1 LLPFGAMSL
10 SLTVRPREVTGRH
23 VHALRRAGQVP
34 ATVYGHLQP
43 AISVQV
49 DAKEID
55 RIWQRAGRT
64 HLIDLRIEGQA
75 VRRVLI
81 REFQR
86 NPRTGAP
93 FHADFFA
100 VNLREKLTADVPVV
114 ITGESPAVSD
124 LKIGQLLQTLNTI
137 KVECLP
143 TDLPPQ
149 IHVDVSGLGAVDDS
163 ITVGELTL
171 PKGVALV
178 GVEPSEVVVKV
189 AALRVRE
196 EVEEAA
202 AEAEA
207 PEAAAEAAPA
217 EGEAEASRE

>member
-207 PEAAAEAAPA
+207 PEAGAEGAPA

>member
-1 LLPFGAMSL
+1 MPL
-10 SLTVRPREVTGRH
+10 SLTVRPREATGRH

-34 ATVYGHLQP
+34 ATVYGHRQP
-43 AISVQV
+43 AISVQA
-49 DAKEID
+49 DAREID

-64 HLIDLRIEGQA
+64 HLVDLRLEGQP

-93 FHADFFA
+93 MHADFFA
-100 VNLREKLTADVPVV
+100 VNLLEKLTAEVPIVL
-114 ITGESPAVSD
+114 TGESPAVSD
-124 LKIGQLLQTLNTI
+124 LKVGQLLQTLSTI

-163 ITVGELTL
+163 VTVGDLEV

-196 EVEEAA
+196 EIEEAP

-207 PEAAAEAAPA
+207 PQAGAGPEAAA
-217 EGEAEASRE
+217 GEAGASEE

>member
-34 ATVYGHLQP
+34 ATVYGHLQA
-43 AISVQV
+43 AISVQA

-64 HLIDLRIEGQA
+64 HLIDLRIEGQP

-100 VNLREKLTADVPVV
+100 VNLLEKLTADVPVV
-114 ITGESPAVSD
+114 LTGESPAVSD
-124 LKIGQLLQTLNTI
+124 LKVGQLLQTVNTP

-163 ITVGELTL
+163 VTVADLTL
-171 PKGVALV
+171 PEGVILV
-178 GVEPSEVVVKV
+178 GVEPSEVIVKV

-196 EVEEAA
+196 EAEEAA
-202 AEAEA
+202 AEGEA
-207 PEAAAEAAPA
+207 PAAEAEAA
-217 EGEAEASRE
+217 GGEAEAGGE